1 LEFLTLEDFTDAVK
15 FLLVIYFCVGGGGG
29 GGGGGGDDGQ
39 TIKGAATPGYESC

>member
-1 LEFLTLEDFTDAVK
+1 LILEEFTDAVK
-15 FLLVIYFCVGGGGG
+15 LLLVIYFYV